1 MPRGVNVAYSLQQ
14 WGLRQLDIYHDD
26 DPAAHTPAWPS
37 SHQELTGSTGKPHP
51 DFQDFDG
58 NCRTPALSICERRSW
73 PTDTVLEAV
82 QKMRKNRDDFEDL
95 CESFVNTVSILEKI
109 IPHGANATNS
119 LKRLCE
125 DLRSLLQEIELKVG
139 QIQKNQKS
147 RVRGILKEFIKSTS
161 IGDELT
167 RYKTRVEQ
175 LRSDFMLMSM
185 AQLNSAAQ
193 LNANEEIGFP
203 KAHKAVIKD
212 EAGTARELTS
222 TVVGMLQDMDL
233 PPVRR
238 GRVTSRNIPFVRQQA
253 SIVGLGTDQFTK
265 ALENILQVAIE
276 VELAFD
282 SNDVTSW
289 TPAPISDELGDSIQ
303 ASARYFTLAK
313 DAPAKQVVEFNS
325 HVDPL
330 SLKNPSG
337 FREGDI
343 VEMGFNVVVFKPQR
357 DAKAVVKLVM
367 KSLIFLDGTQTR
379 DARVRQRIAEVKAE
393 RYLMDEVAITAK
405 KAKRRLGI
413 DDSNTGDEE
422 NRRPGPIIF
431 GQTGD
436 EFDSELDV

>member
-1 MPRGVNVAYSLQQ
+1 MNPYYNIEATKKSIERLADYMEKEQFNLKKVFCVG
-14 WGLRQLDIYHDD
+14 
-26 DPAAHTPAWPS
+26 PA
-37 SHQELTGSTGKPHP
+37 
-51 DFQDFDG
+51 
-58 NCRTPALSICERRSW
+58 
-73 PTDTVLEAV
+73 
-82 QKMRKNRDDFEDL
+82 
-95 CESFVNTVSILEKI
+95 
-109 IPHGANATNS
+109 
-119 LKRLCE
+119 
-125 DLRSLLQEIELKVG
+125 
-139 QIQKNQKS
+139 S
-147 RVRGILKEFIKSTS
+147 RVEIGKVST
-161 IGDELT
+161 
-167 RYKTRVEQ
+167 
-175 LRSDFMLMSM
+175 
-185 AQLNSAAQ
+185 
-193 LNANEEIGFP
+193 EEIGFP
-203 KAHKAVIKD
+203 KAHRAVIKD
-212 EAGTARELTS
+212 EAGTARELTL

-233 PPVRR
+233 PPVKR
-238 GRVTSRNIPFVRQQA
+238 GRCRVTSRNIPFVRQQA

-282 SNDVTSW
+282 SDDVTSW

-313 DAPAKQVVEFNS
+313 QQRTPLQNRSSNLTATSIRQGFWEECCLKEYSIAPTMM
-325 HVDPL
+325 L

-343 VEMGFNVVVFKPQR
+343 VEMGFNVVAFKPQR

-379 DARVRQRIAEVKAE
+379 DAGVLQRIAEVKAE
-393 RYLMDEVAITAK
+393 RYLMNEVAITAT

-413 DDSNTGDEE
+413 DDGNTGDEE

>member
-1 MPRGVNVAYSLQQ
+1 
-14 WGLRQLDIYHDD
+14 
-26 DPAAHTPAWPS
+26 
-37 SHQELTGSTGKPHP
+37 
-51 DFQDFDG
+51 
-58 NCRTPALSICERRSW
+58 
-73 PTDTVLEAV
+73 
-82 QKMRKNRDDFEDL
+82 
-95 CESFVNTVSILEKI
+95 
-109 IPHGANATNS
+109 
-119 LKRLCE
+119 
-125 DLRSLLQEIELKVG
+125 
-139 QIQKNQKS
+139 
-147 RVRGILKEFIKSTS
+147 
-161 IGDELT
+161 
-167 RYKTRVEQ
+167 
-175 LRSDFMLMSM
+175 MS
-185 AQLNSAAQ
+185 
-193 LNANEEIGFP
+193 
-203 KAHKAVIKD
+203 
-212 EAGTARELTS
+212 
-222 TVVGMLQDMDL
+222 
-233 PPVRR
+233 
-238 GRVTSRNIPFVRQQA
+238 QA

-325 HVDPL
+325 HVDPSGVLGGMLSKGIFHCADNDVKYMNLDAGKL

-343 VEMGFNVVVFKPQR
+343 VEMGFNVVALKPQR

-367 KSLIFLDGTQTR
+367 KSLIFLDGTQMR
-379 DARVRQRIAEVKAE
+379 DARIRQRIAEVKAE
-393 RYLMDEVAITAK
+393 RYLMAEVAITAK

-413 DDSNTGDEE
+413 DDGYTGDEE